1 MAQELVTVTS
11 GPLLAEARF
20 RQLAAVPPELEWFAN
35 IDNERTRRA
44 YKADLADFSAFVGLA
59 RPEDFR
65 SVTRAHV
72 IAWRQSLEKR
82 QQSGAT
88 IRRKLAALSSLF
100 DYLCERNAVDLHPV
114 RGTKRPKVETQE
126 GKTPALGDKQARA
139 LLDAPDTSTLK
150 GKRDRA
156 IFSTLLFHG
165 LRREEL
171 CRLRKSDIETRSGVP
186 HLRVHGKGDKLRY
199 VPLHPVTADLLDEYL
214 QCSGH
219 ATSADAPLFLP
230 IRDNRRGPNAGAA
243 LTPNGVYALLKVYA
257 QAAQID
263 LSQVSPHSLRATA
276 ATNAREHDADIAKVQ
291 EWLGNANI
299 ATTRMYDR
307 RRTRPSDSP
316 TFKVVF

>member
-1 MAQELVTVTS
+1 MAQKFLTVTS

-35 IDNERTRRA
+35 IDNERPRRA

-59 RPEDFR
+59 KPDDFR

-72 IAWRQSLEKR
+72 IAWRQSLESR

-100 DYLCERNAVDLHPV
+100 DYLCERNAVTLNPV
-114 RGTKRPKVETQE
+114 RGTKRPKVQGQE
-126 GKTPALGDKQARA
+126 GKTPALGNEQARA
-139 LLDAPDTSTLK
+139 LLAAPDASTLK

-156 IFSTLLFHG
+156 ILSILLFHG

-171 CRLRKSDIETRSGVP
+171 CRLRKSDIQPRSGVQ

-199 VPLHPVTADLLDEYL
+199 VPLHPGTADLLDDYL
-214 QCSGH
+214 NFSGH

-230 IRDNRRGPNAGAA
+230 LRDSRRGPDACAA
-243 LTPNGVYALLKVYA
+243 LTPNGVYTLLKVYA
-257 QAAQID
+257 KAAQLD
-263 LSQVSPHSLRATA
+263 VS
-276 ATNAREHDADIAKVQ
+276 
-291 EWLGNANI
+291 
-299 ATTRMYDR
+299 
-307 RRTRPSDSP
+307 
-316 TFKVVF
+316 